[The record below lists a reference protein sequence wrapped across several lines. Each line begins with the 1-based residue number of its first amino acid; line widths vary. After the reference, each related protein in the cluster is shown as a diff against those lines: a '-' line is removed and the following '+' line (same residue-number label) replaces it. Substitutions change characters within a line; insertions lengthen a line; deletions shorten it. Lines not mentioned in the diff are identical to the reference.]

1 MKKYYINKEDNTII
15 TSDAFID
22 CGNQT
27 RKELLEKYEEMTA
40 RDMYDYIA
48 ELGAWDDIEAEAY
61 EYLCDLLDLDYDE
74 FEDPDKLWD
83 AVTDALEN

>member
-1 MKKYYINKEDNTII
+1 MKKYYINKEDNEII
-15 TSDAFID
+15 TNDAFID

-27 RKELLEKYEEMTA
+27 RKEFLEKYEEMTA

-61 EYLCDLLDLDYDE
+61 EYLCDLLDLDYGE

-83 AVTDALEN
+83 AVTGALEN